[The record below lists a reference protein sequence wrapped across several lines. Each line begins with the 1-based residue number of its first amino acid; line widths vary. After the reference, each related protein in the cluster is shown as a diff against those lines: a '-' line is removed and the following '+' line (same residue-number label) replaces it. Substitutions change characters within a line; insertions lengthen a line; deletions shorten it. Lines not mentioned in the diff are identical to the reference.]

1 VRSLPRLAGS
11 GAEPP
16 RGLTWG
22 RVQAAVEAPDSA
34 FVVAHPDL
42 DVGAACRVVKQVV
55 QEVGSSVVE
64 IEAIARVHLSNR
76 RTLPGSFGLTVGD
89 AAVIEDA
96 PMDEVMQ
103 AEADALCLV
112 ALATFRRLMEMRL
125 ETDEVDSMLGEPT
138 RMSPGELSMWLTDRV
153 KTDLSQRLAWLGM
166 RSTVER
172 LRDQAQLLRVVL
184 AGATEQE
191 AQETTTRFGEEIVDA
206 SAAGPEDRGAPRGR
220 AGANEPEAR
229 DGDGMQ

>member
-1 VRSLPRLAGS
+1 
-11 GAEPP
+11 
-16 RGLTWG
+16 
-22 RVQAAVEAPDSA
+22 
-34 FVVAHPDL
+34 
-42 DVGAACRVVKQVV
+42 
-55 QEVGSSVVE
+55 
-64 IEAIARVHLSNR
+64 
-76 RTLPGSFGLTVGD
+76 
-89 AAVIEDA
+89 
-96 PMDEVMQ
+96 MDEVMQ